1 MTERGTSGTKP
12 SPKDVALIVGGGP
25 GISSSCARLFARNG
39 MLVAVAARNPDK
51 PVLESLEKT
60 HGVRLY
66 RCDAS
71 EPAAVE
77 LLFESVARDLGV
89 PTLVV
94 HNIDGRVPGI
104 FGKGIAE
111 AESRMAFDTLRNAA
125 FSAFLVGQQAA
136 RHMHENT
143 PSANGAKGTIIFTN
157 ASAALKGFPLSGA
170 FAMACHAKSGLAQS
184 MARELMPQGIHVANV
199 PIDAAIGWT
208 QEDGT
213 RAHRRAGRTVEDN
226 MADPDYIAE
235 TYLQLHRQ
243 HRSTWAFEVV
253 LRPWVEKW

>member
-1 MTERGTSGTKP
+1 MTEPASSDPQPFKG
-12 SPKDVALIVGGGP
+12 DIALIVGGGP
-25 GISSSCARLFARNG
+25 GISASCARLFARTG
-39 MLVAVAARNPDK
+39 MLVGIAARNPEK
-51 PVLESLEKT
+51 PVLRNLEQM
-60 HGVRLY
+60 HRVRRY
-66 RCDAS
+66 ACDAS
-71 EPAAVE
+71 EPTAVAS
-77 LLFESVARDLGV
+77 LFRNVVRDLGS

-111 AESRMAFDTLRNAA
+111 ADPAMVADTLRDSA
-125 FSAFLVGQQAA
+125 FSAFLVGQQAT
-136 RHMHENT
+136 RLMRENS
-143 PSANGAKGTIIFTN
+143 PNANGAKGTIIFTN
-157 ASAALKGFPLSGA
+157 ASAALKGFPSSGA

-184 MARELMPQGIHVANV
+184 MARELMPQGIHGANI

-213 RAHRRAGRTVEDN
+213 RAHRRAGTTVDDD
-226 MADPDYIAE
+226 MADPDCIAE

-253 LRPWVEKW
+253 LRPWIEKW